1 MLLQIIDQEINPHV
15 DQWEAEG
22 TFPAHKIFK
31 ILGSAGFLGVNKPVG
46 KSDRLLTWQISLGT
60 PESTTC
66 IFMGLMISTL
76 QKQSP
81 GLTVPSLWSLAWN
94 FPTGVIVGVC
104 FSACI
109 FLRCVINW
117 QCMLGQVSSPATL
130 KRNLG
135 SFFLSQRQLQLILRV

>member
-1 MLLQIIDQEINPHV
+1 MLLQIIEQEINPHV

-46 KSDRLLTWQISLGT
+46 KSDRLLTWQISLGK

-81 GLTVPSLWSLAWN
+81 GLQSHRCGVWPETSPQEWSLV
-94 FPTGVIVGVC
+94 F
-104 FSACI
+104 
-109 FLRCVINW
+109 
-117 QCMLGQVSSPATL
+117 VSQPV
-130 KRNLG
+130 
-135 SFFLSQRQLQLILRV
+135 SF